1 MSTPS
6 DGDVKADVREELLQ
20 IFRRLQVVQAAVE
33 RAEAAFSG
41 GDLSTVTSALDDATD
56 NVWAAR
62 EATD

>member
-41 GDLSTVTSALDDATD
+41 GDFSTVTSALDDATD